1 MAEIWSAYK
10 SEEEGLKDFDKILT
24 ALQDARALGRERANT
39 ADLAKTGSD
48 YQALLTELEK
58 AFQALEDR
66 EKEVQLAAEIGKAVL
81 DLNNELETKVKKY
94 EDERS
99 SLKFQLNTLQK
110 QYQEIIDLNEGQS
123 QEDVRRKAT
132 EMSDK
137 ISELKTDNDSL
148 RKKVIQLKSQIDAAE
163 ETRASLSND
172 LYTKEEALKQKQV
185 EAETANSLK
194 ENVKEM
200 KEQIERLKSEYEKLK
215 ESEQDLRKKAT
226 KLSEEK
232 VILTEKK

>member
-10 SEEEGLKDFDKILT
+10 SEEEGLKDFNKILT
-24 ALQDARALGRERANT
+24 TLKDARALGRERANT
-39 ADLAKTGSD
+39 TDLAKTGSD

-58 AFQALEDR
+58 TFQALEDR

-81 DLNNELETKVKKY
+81 DLNNELESKVKKY

-110 QYQEIIDLNEGQS
+110 QYQEIVELNEGQS

-137 ISELKTDNDSL
+137 ISELTTDNDSL
-148 RKKVIQLKSQIDAAE
+148 RKKVIQLKSQIETGD

-172 LYTKEEALKQKQV
+172 LYNKEEALKQKQV
-185 EAETANSLK
+185 EAEAANSLK

-215 ESEQDLRKKAT
+215 ESEQDLRRKAT

-232 VILTEKK
+232 VSLTEKK

>member
-172 LYTKEEALKQKQV
+172 FIYQRRGFKTK
-185 EAETANSLK
+185 TS
-194 ENVKEM
+194 
-200 KEQIERLKSEYEKLK
+200 
-215 ESEQDLRKKAT
+215 
-226 KLSEEK
+226 
-232 VILTEKK
+232 